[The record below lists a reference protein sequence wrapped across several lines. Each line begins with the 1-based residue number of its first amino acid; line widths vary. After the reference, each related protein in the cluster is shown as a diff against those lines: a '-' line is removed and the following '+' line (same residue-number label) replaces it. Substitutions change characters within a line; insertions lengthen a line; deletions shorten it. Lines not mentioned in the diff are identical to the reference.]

1 MIAED
6 GGESLLS
13 AVETNFSAGNQPSE
27 MSLLQSIIADFPLRE
42 TRVVAY
48 ILYNKVPTLV
58 LLETFSFTQDQRNL
72 HYY

>member
-27 MSLLQSIIADFPLRE
+27 MSLLQSIIVDFPLRE
-42 TRVVAY
+42 TRVVATLKY
-48 ILYNKVPTLV
+48 LMDNQKV
-58 LLETFSFTQDQRNL
+58 TF
-72 HYY
+72 H